1 MGQQLNRTRQ
11 YVGMTACALG
21 TLSAL
26 MAPVSAFATTT
37 TEVTGNEGT
46 TEVTVK
52 AAEGNIVFEV
62 PTVIPFAA
70 GGDGSLIVPEDETIQ
85 IVNKSI
91 FGISVTNMKVKAE
104 ANWNLVSDATDSDAD
119 NSIDFQI
126 GPSLNMKDASAAAT
140 EKGTSLKSDASWNM
154 GYEGSG
160 NNILALSAAGNV
172 AHVVEDLSAEN
183 GSKVATITWTVA
195 AGQNHA

>member
-11 YVGMTACALG
+11 YIGMTACALG

-26 MAPVSAFATTT
+26 LAPVSAFAATA
-37 TEVTGNEGT
+37 TEVTGNAGQ

-104 ANWNLVSDATDSDAD
+104 ANWNLVSDATDSDVD

-195 AGQNHA
+195 AGQNHV

>member
-26 MAPVSAFATTT
+26 LAPVSAFAVEP